1 MDLIILYWLLLTSLL
16 SSSANKSFCQLFKH
30 FLRAEIKL
38 VAESYPNLPFS
49 LFKDRHWLSLH
60 EPFKTL
66 PVHHKLSSTTVV
78 SNISSLSSLISSL
91 GNS

>member
-1 MDLIILYWLLLTSLL
+1 MDLIILYWLLFTSM
-16 SSSANKSFCQLFKH
+16 SSSCFVILPFLVLPLFCQLFKH

-38 VAESYPNLPFS
+38 VAKSRPVLLFS

-66 PVHHKLSSTTVV
+66 PTNHML
-78 SNISSLSSLISSL
+78 L
-91 GNS
+91 GTALR